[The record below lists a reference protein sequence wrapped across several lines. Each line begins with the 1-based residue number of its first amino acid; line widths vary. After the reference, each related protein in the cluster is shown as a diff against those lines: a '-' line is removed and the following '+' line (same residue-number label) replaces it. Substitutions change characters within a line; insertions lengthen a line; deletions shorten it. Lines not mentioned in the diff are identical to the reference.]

1 MFEPSLYQPLGNHL
15 AVARNGTTQSQ
26 VQFSTEYPVTRIE
39 TIADGTINF
48 GKVGYLAAP
57 AEGYELQPGDI
68 LYSHINSIKHVGKV
82 AQYFGEKKT
91 LYHGM
96 NLLLLR
102 LDDEVDKRYL
112 FHYLNN
118 HNARHYAQKEC
129 QKAINQVSLNTGQL
143 KKLSVFTPPLSEQR
157 LIAHILDALD
167 TQIQKTEALITKLE
181 KVKEGLLHDLLTRG
195 IDENG
200 RLRPSPE
207 QAPELYK
214 ESPLGLIP
222 RQWEVKRLGGLIDGI
237 DAGWSPSCSD
247 VVPKEGEWGVLKVSA
262 ISTGAYLPH
271 KSKTLPEGLSPI
283 KEIEVNSGDVICVRA
298 NGVAELVGRTAYVF
312 STPRRLMLSDKTLR
326 LRAGEGLDPLFLF
339 LLMGSASTRKQ
350 IASFISGSSG
360 QKNLSQNQINSI
372 QVKAPSIEEQ
382 RRVAG
387 ALSSMASRIEKEK
400 SARDSSATL
409 KAGLMGDLLTGRVR
423 VTPLLEKAQ
432 ATSPA

>member
-1 MFEPSLYQPLGNHL
+1 MFELSALGSLVEKQQGGGTPP
-15 AVARNGTTQSQ
+15 RNDPAFWNGDIPWASVKDFKDDQLELQ
-26 VQFSTEYPVTRIE
+26 ATEE
-39 TIADGTINF
+39 TITSLGLRSSTSSLIPPGTPMVCTRMAVGRCAVSELPTAINQD
-48 GKVGYLAAP
+48 VRA
-57 AEGYELQPGDI
+57 
-68 LYSHINSIKHVGKV
+68 LYP
-82 AQYFGEKKT
+82 KKGVNPR
-91 LYHGM
+91 Y
-96 NLLLLR
+96 LLR
-102 LDDEVDKRYL
+102 LVASL
-112 FHYLNN
+112 
-118 HNARHYAQKEC
+118 QG
-129 QKAINQVSLNTGQL
+129 KAES
-143 KKLSVFTPPLSEQR
+143 LSVGSTVKGIRSSDFLAIKAHIAPENEQGV
-157 LIAHILDALD
+157 IAHILDTLD
-167 TQIQKTEALITKLE
+167 THIHKTEALIAKLE

-195 IDENG
+195 IDDNG

-207 QAPELYK
+207 HAPELYK

>member
-1 MFEPSLYQPLGNHL
+1 MSEWITSKLSEL
-15 AVARNGTTQSQ
+15 AVFEKGRKVETALAPHEGWLPYLGASA
-26 VQFSTEYPVTRIE
+26 IE
-39 TIADGTINF
+39 
-48 GKVGYLAAP
+48 GKVTAFASPESGVIATDNDLLMLWDGERSGLVGRADRGVVGSTVARISSRGVDSGFLYYSLQRSYPWIQARRTGTGIP
-57 AEGYELQPGDI
+57 HVPSNLGEWLELLHP
-68 LYSHINSIKHVGKV
+68 
-82 AQYFGEKKT
+82 E
-91 LYHGM
+91 
-96 NLLLLR
+96 
-102 LDDEVDKRYL
+102 
-112 FHYLNN
+112 
-118 HNARHYAQKEC
+118 
-129 QKAINQVSLNTGQL
+129 SLQ
-143 KKLSVFTPPLSEQR
+143 EQR
-157 LIAHILDALD
+157 LISHILFSLD
-167 TQIQKTEALITKLE
+167 TQIQKTEALIAKLE

-200 RLRPSPE
+200 QLRPRPE